1 MSCIFILYI
10 AVFQLAAARDI
21 VTTPAQTAAS
31 AQSDSHGSASID
43 PAALY
48 ANRSDLASA
57 RQAAAIW
64 TARLQQNPKDF
75 TSAAWLARVYYWLG
89 GHAPEAER
97 KSLLEKG
104 IAAGR
109 TAVALQPNR
118 PEGHFWIAA
127 NMGSLAESFGLRQG
141 LKYKGEIR
149 DELTTVLRLDPAF
162 QHGSADRALGRWY
175 YKVPGL
181 FGGSNA
187 KSEEH
192 LRKSLTYG
200 PGSTTSLYFL
210 AETLIAQ
217 KKYQE
222 ARDVLQ
228 KLRDTPGDPD
238 WAPEDREY
246 KAKGQQLLGGM
257 KK

>member
-1 MSCIFILYI
+1 MMSCIFILYI
-10 AVFQLAAARDI
+10 ALFQHAAAHGI
-21 VTTPAQTAAS
+21 VAAHTTHPAQ
-31 AQSDSHGSASID
+31 SASHSNTSLD
-43 PAALY
+43 PEVLY

-64 TARLQQNPKDF
+64 EARLQQNPRDF

-149 DELTTVLRLDPAF
+149 DELLTVLRLDPAF

-181 FGGSNA
+181 FGGSNK

-210 AETLIAQ
+210 AETLVAQ
-217 KKYQE
+217 KNYQE

-246 KAKGQQLLGGM
+246 KAKGEQLLQRM

>member
-1 MSCIFILYI
+1 MWKDQS
-10 AVFQLAAARDI
+10 AH
-21 VTTPAQTAAS
+21 TPG
-31 AQSDSHGSASID
+31 GSFD
-43 PAALY
+43 
-48 ANRSDLASA
+48 
-57 RQAAAIW
+57 
-64 TARLQQNPKDF
+64 
-75 TSAAWLARVYYWLG
+75 AAWKLARADYWLG
-89 GHAPEAER
+89 GHAPPSER
-97 KSLLEKG
+97 RGFLEEG
-104 IAAGR
+104 IDAGR
-109 TAVALQPNR
+109 KAVALRPDR

-127 NMGSLAESFGLRQG
+127 NMGMLAESFGLRQG

-149 DELTTVLRLDPAF
+149 DELMTVLRLDPAF

-181 FGGSNA
+181 FGGSNS
-187 KSEEH
+187 KSEEY

-228 KLRDTPGDPD
+228 KLKDTPGDPD

-246 KAKGQQLLGGM
+246 KAKGQQLLEGM
-257 KK
+257 KR

>member
-1 MSCIFILYI
+1 LYI
-10 AVFQLAAARDI
+10 ALFQHAAAHDI
-21 VTTPAQTAAS
+21 VAARPTPS
-31 AQSDSHGSASID
+31 AQSASHGNASLD
-43 PAALY
+43 PEVLY

-64 TARLQQNPKDF
+64 EARLRQNPRDF
-75 TSAAWLARVYYWLG
+75 SSAVRLTRAYYWLG
-89 GHAPEAER
+89 GHAPVEER

-109 TAVALQPNR
+109 TAVALEPNR

-149 DELTTVLRLDPAF
+149 DELMTVLRLDPAF

-181 FGGSNA
+181 FGGSNT

-200 PGSTTSLYFL
+200 PNSTTSLYFL

-217 KKYQE
+217 KKHQE
-222 ARDVLQ
+222 AREVLQ
-228 KLRDTPGDPD
+228 KLRETPGDPD

-246 KAKGQQLLGGM
+246 KAKGELLLQRM